1 METTKTILICGSR
14 DAHAKLKYLA
24 DTTVKYCK
32 HKGYSVI
39 CGDALGIDSQV
50 WWSCFHSDVPF
61 MVYGV
66 AASPRNKAPIAN
78 YEMVRPARNYEQ
90 RDNYM
95 VSRADVVV
103 AIWNGVSKG
112 TVRVAQ
118 YALSQGKTLQFYKEL
133 KLLTPSEFEL
143 EFKDAQK

>member
-14 DAHAKLKYLA
+14 VADTKLKYLA
-24 DTTVKYCK
+24 DMTVKYCK
-32 HKGYSVI
+32 SKGYSVI

-50 WWSCFHSDVPF
+50 WWSCVQQDVPF

-66 AASPRNKAPIAN
+66 AALPRNNAPMDN
-78 YEMVRPARNYEQ
+78 YEIVRPARNYEQ

-95 VSRADVVV
+95 ASRANVVV

-118 YALSQGKTLQFYKEL
+118 YALSQGKTLQFYKGL
-133 KLLTPSEFEL
+133 TLLSSSEFEL
-143 EFKDAQK
+143 EFKDA